1 MEVAVRFPFSIHA
14 SRSLLLSG
22 FLLSLVA
29 GCGNAVSNHAAARRE
44 GIDLFNQHRYPDAA
58 GAFSTAVRE
67 NPRDTLSFYY
77 LGECYDRTGENHLA
91 IQSYRAALNAMP
103 YTVHNAR
110 DKDFRA
116 TVIER
121 LGAAIARSTTRETE
135 INELEQRAAQSRS
148 ALDYFLLAR
157 IHASAGDADS
167 AIDAY
172 NRARLLDGKDFQ
184 IARSYGL
191 WLERIGQTNAALPVL
206 EQANQL
212 NPQDAQVAD
221 ALRRAS
227 VGTPIPS
234 ARAPAE

>member
-1 MEVAVRFPFSIHA
+1 MRLPIPIHA
-14 SRSLLLSG
+14 LRSLTLGGLLLS
-22 FLLSLVA
+22 LLS
-29 GCGNAVSNHAAARRE
+29 GCGNAVTNHAAARRE
-44 GIDLFNQHRYPDAA
+44 GIDLFSQHRYSDAA

-77 LGECYDRTGENHLA
+77 LGECYDRTGDNHRA
-91 IQSYRAALNAMP
+91 IQSYRASLNAMP

-121 LGAAIARSTTRETE
+121 LGAAIARCPVREQE
-135 INELEQRAAQSRS
+135 INDLEQRAEQSRS
-148 ALDYFLLAR
+148 PLDFFLLAR
-157 IHASAGDADS
+157 IHASSGDADS

-172 NRARLLDGKDFQ
+172 NRARLLDGNDFQ

-191 WLERIGQTNAALPVL
+191 WLERIGQANAAVPVL
-206 EQANQL
+206 EKASQL

-221 ALRRAS
+221 ALQRLT
-227 VGTPIPS
+227 VGRPPPT
-234 ARAPAE
+234 ARAPAD

>member
-1 MEVAVRFPFSIHA
+1 MRFLSPIHDL
-14 SRSLLLSG
+14 RSLLLSVS
-22 FLLSLVA
+22 LLSLVA
-29 GCGNAVSNHAAARRE
+29 GCGNSVSNHAAARRE
-44 GIDLFNQHRYPDAA
+44 GIDLFNQHRFSDAA

-77 LGECYDRTGENHLA
+77 LGECYDRTGDNHRA
-91 IQSYRAALNAMP
+91 IQSYRASLNAMP
-103 YTVHNAR
+103 YSVHNAR

-121 LGAAIARSTTRETE
+121 LGAAIARSPTREQE
-135 INELEQRAAQSRS
+135 INELERRAEQNRS
-148 ALDYFLLAR
+148 PLDFFLLAR

-191 WLERIGQTNAALPVL
+191 WLEKIGQTNAAVPVL
-206 EQANQL
+206 TAANQL

-227 VGTPIPS
+227 VGAPAPS
-234 ARAPAE
+234 VRAPAD